1 VSVAEVD
8 AYLAGVAEPGRST
21 LEALRASILRVVPE
35 AEQVISY
42 GMPGFA
48 VDGVVLVGFAARKDG
63 LSYYP
68 HSGKV
73 LTMAGEA
80 VAGYSQTKG
89 AMHFASDTPLSDDLV
104 RLLITLK
111 QSLHA

>member
-1 VSVAEVD
+1 MSVAEVD

-21 LEALRASILRVVPE
+21 LEALRASILLVVPD

-42 GMPGFA
+42 GLPGFK
-48 VDGVVLVGFAARKDG
+48 VDGRVVAGFAANKNS

-68 HSGKV
+68 HSGQV
-73 LTMAGEA
+73 LTMAGDA
-80 VAGYSQTKG
+80 VANYTGTKG
-89 AMHFASDTPLSDDLV
+89 ALHFDLDKPLPQNLV
-104 RLLITLK
+104 ELLIRLK

>member
-1 VSVAEVD
+1 MSIAEVD

-21 LEALRASILRVVPE
+21 LEALRASILRVVPD

-42 GMPGFA
+42 GMPGFK
-48 VDGVVLVGFAARKDG
+48 VEGRVLAGFAANKNS

-68 HSGKV
+68 YSGQV

-80 VAGYSQTKG
+80 VAGYSGTKG
-89 AMHFASDTPLSDDLV
+89 ALHFALDTPLPDDLV
-104 RLLITLK
+104 EMLIRLK

>member
-1 VSVAEVD
+1 MSVAEVD

-21 LEALRASILRVVPE
+21 LEALRVSILAVLPD

-42 GMPGFA
+42 GMPGFR
-48 VDGVVLVGFAARKDG
+48 VDGRVLAGFAANKNS

-68 HSGKV
+68 HSGQV
-73 LTMAGEA
+73 LAMAGDA
-80 VAGYSQTKG
+80 VAGYSGTKG
-89 AMHFASDTPLSDDLV
+89 ALHFALDTPLPDDLV
-104 RLLITLK
+104 ELLIRLK